1 MGEEKGIEG
10 LIERF
15 SDLPDA
21 RVEGRMITICWI
33 LLFWRCV
40 P

>member
-1 MGEEKGIEG
+1 MGDKKGIEG

-21 RVEGRMITICWI
+21 RVEGRTDPM
-33 LLFWRCV
+33 LFT
-40 P
+40 